1 MLLIDYLIVIVSIL
15 NILKNNMIQR
25 LKGKEKKN
33 LNLEEDLIYLVKKKL
48 KKQPNI

>member
-1 MLLIDYLIVIVSIL
+1 
-15 NILKNNMIQR
+15 MIQR